1 MKPKNPHTSKPAV
14 DPVKTDVGAMK
25 DGSVSLAG
33 KADGQTPRMRAITAE
48 PLDEYGIA
56 WWDLHLKISEHDWLR
71 LQEVQPDDAALLL
84 SGVDPDT
91 VDGLEALLAR
101 RQAAGLLGASDRDSF
116 EMIKRLHDLFSRK
129 SQGSS
134 GPRSLHAWR
143 AFAAEKGVPVHDWFD
158 RFVRTLPLT
167 ELEALA
173 PSSSGLSA
181 SGHQSASPTIETS
194 DERALRIL
202 RRQREL
208 KSQGVRDYTRQLARE
223 ENLSVSRISQLLKKA
238 IALKAS
244 SVFHPATLFGGS

>member
-14 DPVKTDVGAMK
+14 DPVKTGVGAKK
-25 DGSVSLAG
+25 DGSASSARS
-33 KADGQTPRMRAITAE
+33 ADGLAPRTGAITPE
-48 PLDEYGIA
+48 PLDEYGVA

-91 VDGLEALLAR
+91 VDDLEALLAR

-134 GPRSLHAWR
+134 GPRSLQAWR
-143 AFAAEKGVPVHDWFD
+143 AVAAEKGVLVHDWFD
-158 RFVRTLPLT
+158 RFVRVLP
-167 ELEALA
+167 
-173 PSSSGLSA
+173 A
-181 SGHQSASPTIETS
+181 SGPKATAFAIEASN
-194 DERALRIL
+194 ERALRIL

-208 KSQGVRDYTRQLARE
+208 KSRGVRDYTSQLAKE
-223 ENLSVSRISQLLKKA
+223 EKLSVSRISQLLTKA
-238 IALKAS
+238 KELEAPSA
-244 SVFHPATLFGGS
+244 FHPARLFGGG